1 MQRADQRRSL
11 VEGLVKHWHQYSRSL
26 SKLQKFLSETQLL
39 LPPAGPAR
47 CSLQQL
53 RRSLQDLQ
61 VRRAEQSRAW
71 ILITFS
77 ELMETIMK
85 KWMLVQTEDRETT
98 AAD

>member
-39 LPPAGPAR
+39 LSPAGPAR

-61 VRRAEQSRAW
+61 VRRAEQSQAW
-71 ILITFS
+71 ILITFR

>member
-61 VRRAEQSRAW
+61 VRRAEQSQAW

-85 KWMLVQTEDRETT
+85 KWMLGQTEDRETT